1 MSMKPDQDRRR
12 LLRSAMAAGLLPWG
26 WPTASLAVAGGAN
39 EGNERL
45 VVVMLRGALDGLA
58 AVPVPG
64 DPAWA
69 VLRPT
74 TEAPALRDATALAAP
89 LPLTG
94 PFALHSK
101 LATLHQWFA
110 EGSLLVAHAVASPY
124 RERSHFDAQ
133 QLLESGGTRPFE
145 LSTGWLGRAL
155 QATQRQGVALGAAL
169 PLALRGADSATSWL
183 PSAEAPPDADWL
195 DRVARLYGDDPQLA
209 ARFRQAREQRLGAMG
224 ATGETGGSEMSAG
237 GGNFPALAAQAGR
250 VLAASGGPSV
260 AWLDVN
266 GWDTHTQQV
275 GRLSRLLEGLDTG
288 LAGLRSALGERWSDT
303 AVLVIT
309 EFGRSAAMN
318 GSGGTDHGTGG
329 IALLAGGRVAGGRVL
344 ADWPGLAATQLLDRR
359 DLRPTLDL
367 RAFVKPVLQ
376 RQLGVA
382 TAALDRHVLPGAP
395 AGLAGLW
402 RA

>member
-1 MSMKPDQDRRR
+1 MKPDHDRRR
-12 LLRSAMAAGLLPWG
+12 LLRSALAAGLLPWG

-39 EGNERL
+39 GADERL

-69 VLRPT
+69 ALRP
-74 TEAPALRDATALAAP
+74 AADAAS

-94 PFALHSK
+94 PYALHPK
-101 LATLHQWFA
+101 LATLHQWFG
-110 EGSLLVAHAVASPY
+110 EGSLLIAHAVASPY

-133 QLLESGGTRPFE
+133 QLLESGGARPFE
-145 LSTGWLGRAL
+145 LATGWLGRAL

-169 PLALRGADSATSWL
+169 PLGLRGADRATSWL
-183 PSAEAPPDADWL
+183 PTAEAPPDADWL
-195 DRVARLYGDDPQLA
+195 DRVARMYGDDPRLA
-209 ARFRQAREQRLGAMG
+209 AAFGQAREQRLGAMG
-224 ATGETGGSEMSAG
+224 DLERSEMSAG
-237 GGNFPALAAQAGR
+237 GAGNFVALAAQAGR
-250 VLAASGGPSV
+250 LLAAPGGPSV

-266 GWDTHTQQV
+266 GWDTHTQQAA
-275 GRLSRLLEGLDTG
+275 RLTRLFGGLDQG
-288 LAGLRSALGERWSDT
+288 LAGLRAALGERWSTT
-303 AVLVIT
+303 ALLVLT

-318 GSGGTDHGTGG
+318 GSAGTDHGTASV
-329 IALLAGGRVAGGRVL
+329 ALLAGGGVAGGRVL
-344 ADWPGLAATQLLDRR
+344 ADWPGLAPGQLHERR

-367 RAFVKPVLQ
+367 RALVKPVLQ

-382 TAALDRHVLPGAP
+382 TAALDRSVLPGAP
-395 AGLAGLW
+395 AAVDGLW